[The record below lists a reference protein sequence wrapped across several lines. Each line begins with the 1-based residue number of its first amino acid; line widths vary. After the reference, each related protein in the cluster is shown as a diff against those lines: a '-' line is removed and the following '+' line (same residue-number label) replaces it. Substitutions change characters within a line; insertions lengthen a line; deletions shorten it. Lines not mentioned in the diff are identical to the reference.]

1 MFCYILSNS
10 YRISKTFI
18 YTKRFWL
25 RPKKTLLIINNMK
38 HECVFVFNHY
48 IFRHVDI
55 FFYHYGYLPKDLL
68 QCNVRILFGNIF
80 CKICQDVSLKVNERN
95 TNTRNK
101 GPSEFNL
108 SHYNNLIFEWP
119 NNYMIWKVVLSNLCL
134 KQVIED
140 SFLVI
145 IAIALLSSGTQF
157 IFEICKTYGTIYF
170 LGIELNAF

>member
-1 MFCYILSNS
+1 MFCYLLSNS

-25 RPKKTLLIINNMK
+25 RPKKTLLIINNMLTCSNIFLK

-55 FFYHYGYLPKDLL
+55 FFIIIVICPKTY
-68 QCNVRILFGNIF
+68 CNAMCEYFLETFF
-80 CKICQDVSLKVNERN
+80 CKICQGVSLKVNERR
-95 TNTRNK
+95 TNIKNK

-108 SHYNNLIFEWP
+108 SHYNNFLYEWP
-119 NNYMIWKVVLSNLCL
+119 NKCMIWKVVLSNLCL

-140 SFLVI
+140 SFW
-145 IAIALLSSGTQF
+145 S
-157 IFEICKTYGTIYF
+157 
-170 LGIELNAF
+170 